1 MLREWSLMGSGE
13 VRRSPV
19 MADVASLAGVSHQ
32 TVSRVLNDLP
42 NVRPETRERVLAAI
56 EKLGY
61 RRNLAARALVTRHT
75 RTLGVVSFDTTLYGP
90 ASTLYGIEQAARA
103 AGYFVSIVSLKTLTA
118 AGVLEAIGF
127 LSDQGVDGIV
137 AVAPQKSAARAL
149 AGLTTQLPTV
159 AVEGG
164 RAGGVPAV
172 SVDQV
177 DGARQAVQ
185 HLLDLGHETVWHV
198 AGPTDWLEA
207 DGRLKGWRKALTA
220 AGCPVPEPIVGD
232 WSPRSGYEA
241 GQALAEVEGL
251 TAVFVAND
259 QMALGVLRAFTE
271 LGIRVPEQVSLVGF
285 DDIPEAEYFS
295 PPLTTIRQDFGEVGR
310 RSIEILLRRIE
321 LGDEAG
327 SEHASVPATLIV
339 RNSTGKVAGP
349 RADATAVQTK
359 SAGQSR
365 SGQRKAGQ
373 AKSTRRGRAT
383 GRRSA

>member
-1 MLREWSLMGSGE
+1 MP
-13 VRRSPV
+13 RSK
-19 MADVASLAGVSHQ
+19 Q
-32 TVSRVLNDLP
+32 
-42 NVRPETRERVLAAI
+42 
-56 EKLGY
+56 LGY
-61 RRNLAARALVTRHT
+61 RRNLAARALVTRHS

-103 AGYFVSIVSLKTLTA
+103 AGYFVSIVSLKTMTA

-137 AVAPQKSAARAL
+137 VVAPQKSAARAL
-149 AGLTTQLPTV
+149 AGLTTAPPTV

-207 DGRLKGWRKALTA
+207 EGRLKGWRKALTA
-220 AGCPVPEPIVGD
+220 AGWPVPEPIVGD

-241 GQALAEVEGL
+241 GQTLAELVDGRPQCSSP
-251 TAVFVAND
+251 TIRWRWAYYGPSPNWA
-259 QMALGVLRAFTE
+259 
-271 LGIRVPEQVSLVGF
+271 IRVPEQVSVVGF

-310 RSIEILLRRIE
+310 RSIEILLHRIE
-321 LGDEAG
+321 LGDEHRLRT
-327 SEHASVPATLIV
+327 HALVPATLII
-339 RNSTGKVAGP
+339 RNST
-349 RADATAVQTK
+349 
-359 SAGQSR
+359 S
-365 SGQRKAGQ
+365 QRKQGQ
-373 AKSTRRGRAT
+373 AKSARRGG
-383 GRRSA
+383 GRPDLTNQRDGRLPMSEICERSQ